1 MKNKPTHF
9 AVEDI
14 KFYAMDEDN
23 EIIVD
28 EKGEQITYRL
38 KDDVRLKPLE
48 YQSEG
53 MDIDIFEQLES
64 IAKSDSNEE
73 RIMLKQF
80 QKKDSYKEL
89 STINQKIDELEI
101 KEKTLSD
108 EDNKNNNQFHPLH
121 VVFHYHQEMYPS
133 VVLLI
138 RNFQNQLNQLY
149 TVVI

>member
-48 YQSEG
+48 YLCD
-53 MDIDIFEQLES
+53 DIDIDILEEV
-64 IAKSDSNEE
+64 K
-73 RIMLKQF
+73 
-80 QKKDSYKEL
+80 
-89 STINQKIDELEI
+89 
-101 KEKTLSD
+101 
-108 EDNKNNNQFHPLH
+108 
-121 VVFHYHQEMYPS
+121 
-133 VVLLI
+133 
-138 RNFQNQLNQLY
+138 
-149 TVVI
+149 

>member
-48 YQSEG
+48 YLCEG
-53 MDIDIFEQLES
+53 MDINLFEEV
-64 IAKSDSNEE
+64 
-73 RIMLKQF
+73 
-80 QKKDSYKEL
+80 KKDLIKYMSHDIR
-89 STINQKIDELEI
+89 SII
-101 KEKTLSD
+101 KEKEE
-108 EDNKNNNQFHPLH
+108 ED
-121 VVFHYHQEMYPS
+121 
-133 VVLLI
+133 I
-138 RNFQNQLNQLY
+138 
-149 TVVI
+149 

>member
-48 YQSEG
+48 YLCD
-53 MDIDIFEQLES
+53 DIDLDILEEV
-64 IAKSDSNEE
+64 K
-73 RIMLKQF
+73 
-80 QKKDSYKEL
+80 
-89 STINQKIDELEI
+89 
-101 KEKTLSD
+101 
-108 EDNKNNNQFHPLH
+108 
-121 VVFHYHQEMYPS
+121 
-133 VVLLI
+133 
-138 RNFQNQLNQLY
+138 
-149 TVVI
+149 